1 MFLPQPIDQMFQDR
15 YVIAITTVGECAVV
29 IMEGEQILREMK
41 RCDSLCEV
49 TQDIKVHSSL
59 LLVPRP
65 SFNPPKRKGGSGE
78 YSTAFLYLP
87 QKFRGRIRLADV
99 ATTRITPGLGF
110 LTTTLLIQFLQTSLA
125 HFIITECQI
134 SYPAV
139 HTHTP
144 Q

>member
-1 MFLPQPIDQMFQDR
+1 MFQDR
-15 YVIAITTVGECAVV
+15 YVYAITTVGECAVV
-29 IMEGEQILREMK
+29 IMEGERILREMK

-49 TQDIKVHSSL
+49 TQDIKVHGSL

-65 SFNPPKRKGGSGE
+65 SFNPPKRKVGSGE

-99 ATTRITPGLGF
+99 ATTCISPGLGF
-110 LTTTLLIQFLQTSLA
+110 LTTNHLALLITPLQTYLA
-125 HFIITECQI
+125 HFIITESQV
-134 SYPAV
+134 SSP
-139 HTHTP
+139 P